1 MLSVIL
7 LKLKIYITLYMT
19 LRTLKRVNISKEN
32 SKILT
37 LLLRNTLRLA
47 ISQRSGRKICS
58 SSESRQNEI
67 WINENILF
75 TST

>member
-7 LKLKIYITLYMT
+7 LKLKIYITLYMAS
-19 LRTLKRVNISKEN
+19 RTPKRAELSKEN

-37 LLLRNTLRLA
+37 LLLRNTFRLA

-58 SSESRQNEI
+58 SSESRINKV
-67 WINENILF
+67 WKNENILF